1 MLVRLRQVMA
11 QLTPDEEQFARSL
24 IEEISPEDMASWIDR
39 LRAMSI
45 PEAVAYVRTMFRQA
59 RAAAGDA
66 QPVSPTATAAR
77 VAPTAASVPRRAGHP
92 ASGSGSTESTA
103 AHHPTSDTSS
113 TRRPVPTTQTNEP
126 TALRD
131 AGTQAHLD
139 QIERALSTDERTAMR
154 KHFAALSPSDRSLF
168 VATLLMLPV
177 ADAVAVVRGQVG
189 AHPAPSAQASPASTD
204 VAPTDVPPIHAPIA
218 AGEASPDRTVS
229 TPARKR
235 LRVSAPSAAAHDVM
249 PPAPSAPTMPATAA
263 PPDAN
268 AAAIVAPSSAP
279 SDAPAMVERNAHTH
293 LAEIDSTLAPEERL
307 LVHTMISELSPDDRD
322 AWLDRLVSGS
332 VADGAAMLRTALQ
345 TATATGNATT
355 ADRRHQ
361 SATASGAAAATTGNA
376 VDAGHETDGGD
387 VDVADL
393 EDGDDLDDGD
403 ELEISDEPAAHEQP
417 DASAAS
423 HHRPETSPRVTTPTA
438 AIATVGELP
447 TFDADALAHFRAIE
461 EALTLAERMRANELA
476 AQRPAAELRR
486 WYAELVTL
494 AVPEAVAKIRA
505 ELARSDSDSHSTEKG
520 GVS

>member
-1 MLVRLRQVMA
+1 
-11 QLTPDEEQFARSL
+11 
-24 IEEISPEDMASWIDR
+24 
-39 LRAMSI
+39 
-45 PEAVAYVRTMFRQA
+45 
-59 RAAAGDA
+59 
-66 QPVSPTATAAR
+66 
-77 VAPTAASVPRRAGHP
+77 VPA
-92 ASGSGSTESTA
+92 
-103 AHHPTSDTSS
+103 
-113 TRRPVPTTQTNEP
+113 TQTSEA

-139 QIERALSTDERTAMR
+139 QIERALRTDERTAMR

-189 AHPAPSAQASPASTD
+189 AHPATPAPASPVSA
-204 VAPTDVPPIHAPIA
+204 DVPPADLPPTPALIA
-218 AGEASPDRTVS
+218 AGEAPPDRTVS
-229 TPARKR
+229 TSVRKR
-235 LRVSAPSAAAHDVM
+235 LRVSAPSAAAPEVT
-249 PPAPSAPTMPATAA
+249 PPALSAPATPATTAA
-263 PPDAN
+263 PDPS
-268 AAAIVAPSSAP
+268 AAAIVAPSSAQ
-279 SDAPAMVERNAHTH
+279 SDAPATVERNAHTH

-332 VADGAAMLRTALQ
+332 VADGAAMLRAALQ
-345 TATATGNATT
+345 TATADRLTGNATT
-355 ADRRHQ
+355 GDRRHQ
-361 SATASGAAAATTGNA
+361 SATASGAPAAETSNE

-403 ELEISDEPAAHEQP
+403 ELESSDEPAAHESP
-417 DASAAS
+417 DTSAAP
-423 HHRPETSPRVTTPTA
+423 HHRPDTALPATPPTP
-438 AIATVGELP
+438 AIATGAELP

-486 WYAELVTL
+486 WYAELVKL
-494 AVPEAVAKIRA
+494 PVPEAVAKLRA
-505 ELARSDSDSHSTEKG
+505 ELARSDSDSDSQSTKKG